1 MIFFRHN
8 ISLKLIGGECKSVT
22 NEMTSSSSEKPCQP
36 YCRIISWKIYL
47 MLMSLVSSTNV
58 LPIKPT
64 LLIADILYSE
74 HLSTTDTFLKNGW
87 NDGQTLITKPPRSGN
102 FIADTSLQWTS
113 FLGPNSPYPL
123 ELTSLWRD
131 TYNIRLFLQEICI
144 HFNLDSV
151 LQFRLSLFDLYYF
164 AFLASLM
171 VFSVP

>member
-22 NEMTSSSSEKPCQP
+22 DEMTSSSSEKPCQP
-36 YCRIISWKIYL
+36 YCQIISYKIYL

-58 LPIKPT
+58 LPINPT

-74 HLSTTDTFLKNGW
+74 HLSTTGTFLRNGW
-87 NDGQTLITKPPRSGN
+87 NDGQTLITKPARSGN
-102 FIADTSLQWTS
+102 FSIEDIIFRSQ
-113 FLGPNSPYPL
+113 
-123 ELTSLWRD
+123 LTLPPRTDLSMAD

-164 AFLASLM
+164 TFLASLM